1 MKILA
6 TFTLLLLAIF
16 SLAAWLLRSQQAKP
30 VNPKSFRLGAKDPF
44 FLLLFNSAGF
54 PRKYSWC
61 IPLAI
66 VTLFLSAIWF
76 VWLLRS

>member
-6 TFTLLLLAIF
+6 IFTLIVLAIF
-16 SLAAWLLRSQQAKP
+16 SLAAWSLRPQQAKP
-30 VNPKSFRLGAKDPF
+30 VNPQSFRLGEKDPF
-44 FLLLFNSAGF
+44 FYLLFNSAGL

-66 VTLFLSAIWF
+66 ATLFLAAL
-76 VWLLRS
+76 WLGWIVRA